1 MCGEASGGCIPTV
14 ALVAILFG
22 EGVLSRA
29 VFVCHGSGSGGVLC
43 AFLKAAAVCR
53 LRLCM

>member
-22 EGVLSRA
+22 EGVLSHA
-29 VFVCHGSGSGGVLC
+29 VFVMARDQA
-43 AFLKAAAVCR
+43 AFCVHSSRLPPSAV
-53 LRLCM
+53 